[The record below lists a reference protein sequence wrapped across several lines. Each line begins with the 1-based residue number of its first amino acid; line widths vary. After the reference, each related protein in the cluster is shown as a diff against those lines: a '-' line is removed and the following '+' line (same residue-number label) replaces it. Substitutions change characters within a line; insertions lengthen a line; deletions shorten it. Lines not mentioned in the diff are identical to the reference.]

1 MDGRTITYIGRN
13 YPLTK
18 HDNNA
23 NIKIH
28 IFDEDIM
35 RKARFTDY
43 REGYWYFCKD
53 LRPLAHGISFNLSI
67 KKDDPTEWRIDVLD
81 EAFCQPYD
89 YQSMIDR
96 EMWDHE
102 NFDGSFH
109 WRVDEMVVLIM
120 EHLVRLGV
128 ISGWKKG
135 DYI

>member
-1 MDGRTITYIGRN
+1 MEGRTLIYRGKEF
-13 YPLTK
+13 PFTK
-18 HDNNA
+18 HINNA

-28 IFDEDIM
+28 LFDDDIM

-43 REGYWYFCKD
+43 REGYWYYCRD

-89 YQSMIDR
+89 YQSMVDR

-109 WRVDEMVVLIM
+109 WRVDEMVVLVM
-120 EHLVRLGV
+120 EHLTRLGI
-128 ISGWKKG
+128 ISGWEKG